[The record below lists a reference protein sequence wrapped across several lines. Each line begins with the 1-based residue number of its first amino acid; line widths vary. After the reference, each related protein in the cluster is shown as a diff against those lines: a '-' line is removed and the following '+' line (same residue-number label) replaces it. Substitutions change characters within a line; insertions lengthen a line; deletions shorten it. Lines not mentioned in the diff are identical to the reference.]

1 MGVCQEHGNRLW
13 VAVHNRFFARPIVNT
28 QHADTLVL
36 ELDLVMPRINF
47 HWVFSGWLGHS
58 CGCHVSSFD
67 LMRCCRTQKERVRL
81 GLLSSVFK
89 ARHSTVGKTGRLV
102 ELPKMTEG

>member
-1 MGVCQEHGNRLW
+1 MLHRPRLRIDVFRPSVWIGELVMGVCQEHGNGFW
-13 VAVHNRFFARPIVNT
+13 VAVHHRPFTRPIVNT

-47 HWVFSGWLGHS
+47 HWVFRGWLGHS

-67 LMRCCRTQKERVRL
+67 LMRLLPDPKKERVRL
-81 GLLSSVFK
+81 ELLSQS
-89 ARHSTVGKTGRLV
+89 
-102 ELPKMTEG
+102 